1 MTVNPVL
8 SKPTLVV
15 NAGGASTRMGESKAL
30 LPVPP
35 NDIPLIAHIIE
46 RLRPLVQPGI
56 LVVANDL
63 EVTAALSGDASLRVV
78 TDAWEGVGALAG
90 IATTLTKIS
99 GWALVVACDLPLIS
113 PALCAHLIS
122 LTTERDTATGLEQW
136 DAIVPYVNGYAEPL
150 HALYH
155 RRCIPAV
162 LARIRQQ
169 DYRVHAFLDDVRTRR
184 VDEAELRP
192 FDPQLHSFLNANTPR
207 EWTTALA
214 LLTTASPATNRL
226 S

>member
-1 MTVNPVL
+1 MTTQPV
-8 SKPTLVV
+8 LVV
-15 NAGGASTRMGESKAL
+15 NAGGASARMGQPKAL

-35 NDIPLIAHIIE
+35 ANMPLIQHIIE

-63 EVTAALSGDASLRVV
+63 DVTAALSGDASLRVV

-90 IATTLTKIS
+90 IATTLTKIG
-99 GWALVVACDLPLIS
+99 GWALVVACDLPLVS

-122 LTTERDTATGLEQW
+122 LTAERDPATALEQW
-136 DAIVPYVNGYAEPL
+136 DAVVPYVNGYAEPL

-155 RRCIPAV
+155 RRCIPAI
-162 LARIRQQ
+162 LARIRRQ

-184 VDEAELRP
+184 VDEAELR
-192 FDPQLHSFLNANTPR
+192 FYDPQLHSFLNANTPE
-207 EWTTALA
+207 EWATALA
-214 LLTTASPATNRL
+214 LLADEPDDGLEPAS